1 MSTLLLLLLLML
13 LLTLATAFRVNSTKV
28 MKLKELKPK
37 LPTPPYKCKLQR
49 WSQQQRCLADL
60 DKLGVFDEE
69 VILSFQSSHQGRDSS
84 VCDYMIT
91 TIYRKRCVPWGGWL
105 VISMNFPFLV
115 EAKTSSC
122 CISIC
127 LFQSSTSALNWSN
140 TSSSIAS
147 FSDILQ
153 CNVNFGLVS
162 RQRCR
167 SIHRHSFTAKQG
179 GQL

>member
-1 MSTLLLLLLLML
+1 MSRLWRTNTQTVESRAVFSLSWIRNINGKDEASSKGVWP
-13 LLTLATAFRVNSTKV
+13 TWTSLACSTK
-28 MKLKELKPK
+28 K
-37 LPTPPYKCKLQR
+37 
-49 WSQQQRCLADL
+49 WFCLSKVLTRVEAH
-60 DKLGVFDEE
+60 ES
-69 VILSFQSSHQGRDSS
+69 VITMMMN
-84 VCDYMIT
+84 MIT
-91 TIYRKRCVPWGGWL
+91 AIYRKRCVPWGGWL

-140 TSSSIAS
+140 TNSSIAS
-147 FSDILQ
+147 LSDILQ

-167 SIHRHSFTAKQG
+167 SIHRHSFTAKRG
-179 GQL
+179 GQLEANCLCKK